1 MVCKLL
7 ALCVITKCFI
17 TKCFITAFALPE
29 IIKVLVSH
37 KEVKFIHAVKFN
49 QDPVEAFLDSKGQE
63 DNATTILL
71 LSSIWRIHKL

>member
-17 TKCFITAFALPE
+17 TVFSLPE

-37 KEVKFIHAVKFN
+37 EEVKFIYAVKFN
-49 QDPVEAFLDSKGQE
+49 QDPVKAFLDSKGQ
-63 DNATTILL
+63 DDSAIIILL
-71 LSSIWRIHKL
+71 LSNLWGIHRL